1 MKQTAV
7 EWFNEE
13 INKLNVGTDA
23 RVFIAK
29 LFEQAKGMEKQQIV
43 DCGNTCAIKQH
54 IHIEKVNKMTMD
66 EMLEFA
72 NTKTLTFGEEYY
84 NETFK
89 NQLQG

>member
-29 LFEQAKGMEKQQIV
+29 LFEQAKEMEEQEKVEFAFKAYSEMLSSGKSFVDIV
-43 DCGNTCAIKQH
+43 DNMRI
-54 IHIEKVNKMTMD
+54 
-66 EMLEFA
+66 
-72 NTKTLTFGEEYY
+72 
-84 NETFK
+84 FK
-89 NQLQG
+89 

>member
-29 LFEQAKGMEKQQIV
+29 LFEKAKEMEKKQLFLSSKTSAKEAYRAGQQTMH
-43 DCGNTCAIKQH
+43 CGCYEISDA
-54 IHIEKVNKMTMD
+54 
-66 EMLEFA
+66 
-72 NTKTLTFGEEYY
+72 LTYEEWLYE
-84 NETFK
+84 NFK
-89 NQLQG
+89 SE